1 MFELSKILQ
10 RYKDLETKETK
21 QKVFITCLF
30 LFTKT
35 TLFKFSHY
43 IVLIVYQFIILV

>member
-10 RYKDLETKETK
+10 RYKDLETK